1 MELKIAQQNDASAQK
16 SRLVKTAAYY
26 AAFIIL
32 GLTGAVIGPTL
43 QRLAD
48 HTHTQLNEISFL
60 FPASAFGYLL
70 GSLLAGRLYDRL
82 PGHRILVVIL
92 LVVAG
97 ALTLTPLAAS
107 IWVLTAILLVLNIC
121 TGAMD
126 VGGNTLLVWVHRDK
140 VGPFMNGLHFF
151 FGVGAFLA
159 PVIVAQV
166 VKGTNE
172 IHLAFWIMALLAVP
186 VAVWFFFLR
195 SPRSIAEETSE
206 AHKGPVNIFLV
217 VLVALFLFIYVGSE
231 VGFGNWVF
239 TYTRALDLA
248 NEADA
253 AYLTSAFWGA
263 LTLGRLLTI
272 PIAMRVS
279 PRNILIG
286 DLVGCLVSVLIIMFF
301 PGSLTALWAGTL
313 GLGFFMAAIFPTA
326 ISLAERFLTLTGSVT
341 SWFFVGSSLGGMFL
355 PWLIGQLFE
364 PVGPRVVIFALIGDL
379 LAGVAVF
386 VLMMANARHSNRIP
400 AST

>member
-1 MELKIAQQNDASAQK
+1 MDSDNPQQAGATDLK

-43 QRLAD
+43 PRLAE
-48 HTHTQLNEISFL
+48 HTHTQLNQISFL

-82 PGHRILVVIL
+82 SGHRVLVTVL

-97 ALTLTPLAAS
+97 ALTLTPLASS
-107 IWVLTAILLVLNIC
+107 IWVLTGILLVLNIC
-121 TGAMD
+121 TGSID

-140 VGPFMNGLHFF
+140 VGPFMNALHFF
-151 FGVGAFLA
+151 FGVGAFLS

-166 VKGTNE
+166 VSRTGE
-172 IHLAFWIMALLAVP
+172 INLAFWIMALASLP
-186 VAVWFFFLR
+186 VAIWLIFLR
-195 SPRSIAEETSE
+195 SPKSIVETGGE
-206 AHKGPVNIFLV
+206 QKGPVSVFLV
-217 VLVALFLFIYVGSE
+217 VLVALFLFVYVGAE

-248 NEADA
+248 DEAAA

-263 LTLGRLLTI
+263 LTLGRLLSI
-272 PIAMRVS
+272 PLAVRFSLRDVLIA
-279 PRNILIG
+279 
-286 DLVGCLVSVLIIMFF
+286 DLAGCLVSILVIVLF
-301 PGSLTALWAGTL
+301 PSSLIALWVGTL
-313 GLGFFMAAIFPTA
+313 GLGFAMAAIFPTT
-326 ISLAERFLTLTGSVT
+326 ISLAERLLTLTGSIT
-341 SWFFVGSSLGGMFL
+341 SYFFVGSSLGGMFL
-355 PWLIGQLFE
+355 PWLISQLFE
-364 PVGPRVVIFALIGDL
+364 PVGPQATMFAILGDL

-386 VLMMANARHSNRIP
+386 ALMMTSARRSKVG
-400 AST
+400 ATA